1 MSPHVNYDETSDT
14 LYVSFLPGETA
25 TGVELS
31 EHILLR
37 LDKTNRQAVGL
48 TFFEYSLLAQ
58 STEIGPRSFPLTG
71 LSNLGEEL
79 KALVLEVITRPP
91 VSHWLHLSAYTPSA
105 TEAIPISS
113 VAALPSAA

>member
-1 MSPHVNYDETSDT
+1 MTPHVNYDETSDT
-14 LYVSFLPGETA
+14 LYVSFLPGESA
-25 TGVELS
+25 TGLELS

-37 LDKTNRQAVGL
+37 LDKANRRAIGL

-71 LSNLGEEL
+71 LSSLSPEL
-79 KALVLEVITRPP
+79 RTLVLEVITHPP
-91 VSHWLHLSAYTPSA
+91 VSHWLHLSAYTPSP

-113 VAALPSAA
+113 VASLPTAV